1 MKNKLNNIIKNLLA
15 SFNANPNEGWSGR
28 KLTVFYCMILAGF
41 IVVFRLPEHAQLHAF
56 YALLATSLLCLGI
69 LTVDQIIRF
78 KNGTVEKTTETKIDV
93 QQTTTET
100 KVA

>member
-1 MKNKLNNIIKNLLA
+1 MNKLNNIVKNLLA
-15 SFNANPNEGWSGR
+15 SFNANPNDGWSGR

-41 IVVFRLPEHAQLHAF
+41 IVVFRLPDEAQLHAF

-78 KNGTVEKTTETKIDV
+78 KNGSTT
-93 QQTTTET
+93 TTTET
-100 KVA
+100 KVEAEQTITETKVA